1 MPARAVRWG
10 LIGYGDIAEKRVAR
24 ALRECPGSSLV
35 AVAGRRAEPAA
46 AFAARHGAARSFGDW
61 RELLGDGEID
71 AVYIATPV
79 RLHAEQAVA
88 AAEAG
93 KHVLCEKP
101 MALDVGGCQRMVD
114 AARRK
119 GVRLGVAYYRHL
131 YPVVRRLRELLASG
145 EIGRAVLGH
154 AQAFE
159 PFDPGPD
166 GPRSWLLRKAD
177 SGGGPLMDFGCHRI
191 EVLLDLLG
199 PVERVRGF
207 PAKVRFPEREV
218 EDTCVAYLGFP
229 SGAAAVVSV
238 SHAAQEA
245 RDSLEIIGTEGS
257 AHVAVLNQGGL
268 RIVTPAHTRE
278 ERHPPHPNL
287 HQPLIEDFVDA
298 VLGGRDPA
306 VTGAI
311 GLEVNRV
318 IAAAYAQ

>member
-1 MPARAVRWG
+1 
-10 LIGYGDIAEKRVAR
+10 
-24 ALRECPGSSLV
+24 
-35 AVAGRRAEPAA
+35 
-46 AFAARHGAARSFGDW
+46 
-61 RELLGDGEID
+61 
-71 AVYIATPV
+71 V

-101 MALDVGGCQRMVD
+101 MALDVDGCQRMVG
-114 AARRK
+114 AARSK

-145 EIGRAVLGH
+145 EIGRAVFGH

-159 PFDPGPD
+159 PFNPAPD

-207 PAKVRFPEREV
+207 PSKVRFPEREV
-218 EDTCVAYLGFP
+218 EDTCVVHLSFP
-229 SGAAAVVSV
+229 SGAAAVLSV

-245 RDSLEIIGTEGS
+245 RDSLEIFGTEGS
-257 AHVAVLNQGGL
+257 AHVGVLNQGGL

-298 VLGGRDPA
+298 VLWGRDPA
-306 VTGAI
+306 VTGEI